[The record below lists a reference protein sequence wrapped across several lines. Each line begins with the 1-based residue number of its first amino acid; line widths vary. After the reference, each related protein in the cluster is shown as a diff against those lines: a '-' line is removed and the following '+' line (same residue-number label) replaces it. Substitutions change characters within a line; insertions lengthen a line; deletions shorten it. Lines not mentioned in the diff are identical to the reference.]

1 DYAIESGAFEHAFE
15 LARNCAPKKVPEV
28 HLKHAL
34 FLEDEERFKEAE
46 EEFIKAVKPREAVDM
61 YIHQQDWQNAMRVA
75 ETNDP
80 ASVSDVFIAQ
90 ARLWVERKEF
100 TRAGT
105 LPNLIIFPWLG
116 AWNVSVTIA
125 FLYCWLVEGFFI
137 NAGKPELALAAYTE
151 ALMWTDAMRLAKR
164 HLPHKLSE
172 VNMAHQRAIFSGGA
186 KTKEELLEAC
196 EIWVSCQQY
205 VQAIDAYLSI
215 TIEQLDNPTG
225 LQEIWGLAVELA
237 SKHDRGR
244 YKSVVEEVASRLL
257 SMSMFDAAADYFK
270 SIDKMS
276 EALDCY
282 LRTNNWVAAQKM
294 CEQHAPE
301 LLPRLERAQQASAF
315 GSPSDSKKEDKAG
328 SSAAGNSNSHRE
340 DDSKDAKGSSTI
352 ITDAKESGALSEAKE
367 SGNALEVWMQRG
379 EWDKVLTSA
388 AKHGPKSLAK
398 YLVVRCSRL
407 VEHDDADAAVNTINQ
422 YGIPLEADALE
433 MVQVVVKKSLGCA
446 VAVESTPE
454 HAAAVAT
461 IVKCL
466 RKLIKELKAAKDMG
480 TVAKMEQFLLI
491 AHYCSFKYAAQAAG
505 LPDIA
510 CKISMSLL
518 RFIGTLPA
526 DKMFYLAGAAC
537 REKKWLSPAFVFF
550 NRYLDLTEAIDDGT
564 TNNLDN
570 SDFLGT
576 DIPSPRDFNVPED
589 QYLPDD
595 SAREEIRDW
604 VLTISMDQQ
613 VQEKLPEKPCPNCQ
627 ASIYEGNLQCAEC
640 KTKFESCIIT
650 GFPVGA
656 KTTVH
661 CTNCKVI
668 ADRESWNK
676 WIKQFGSCGWCSA
689 PQKMSY

>member
-1 DYAIESGAFEHAFE
+1 
-15 LARNCAPKKVPEV
+15 
-28 HLKHAL
+28 
-34 FLEDEERFKEAE
+34 
-46 EEFIKAVKPREAVDM
+46 
-61 YIHQQDWQNAMRVA
+61 
-75 ETNDP
+75 
-80 ASVSDVFIAQ
+80 
-90 ARLWVERKEF
+90 
-100 TRAGT
+100 
-105 LPNLIIFPWLG
+105 
-116 AWNVSVTIA
+116 
-125 FLYCWLVEGFFI
+125 
-137 NAGKPELALAAYTE
+137 
-151 ALMWTDAMRLAKR
+151 
-164 HLPHKLSE
+164 
-172 VNMAHQRAIFSGGA
+172 
-186 KTKEELLEAC
+186 
-196 EIWVSCQQY
+196 
-205 VQAIDAYLSI
+205 
-215 TIEQLDNPTG
+215 
-225 LQEIWGLAVELA
+225 
-237 SKHDRGR
+237 
-244 YKSVVEEVASRLL
+244 
-257 SMSMFDAAADYFK
+257 
-270 SIDKMS
+270 MS

-367 SGNALEVWMQRG
+367 SGNA
-379 EWDKVLTSA
+379 
-388 AKHGPKSLAK
+388 
-398 YLVVRCSRL
+398 
-407 VEHDDADAAVNTINQ
+407 DAAVNTINQ

-433 MVQVVVKKSLGCA
+433 MVQVVVKKSLGCV

-676 WIKQFGSCGWCSA
+676 WIKQFGSCGWVPTKGVDVVSLESTSISSSTVMA
-689 PQKMSY
+689 ATTFEEAVAAIKDWNPATQPTNDEKLAIYALYKQATVGDATGDRPGIFNLTARYKFDAWAAKKGLSQDDAKAAYVVEVNRQLAAYN